1 MPVAVDTRDPSGA
14 GASTGTRADG
24 VRREQRDGQL
34 AGQRSNAIEHPD
46 GAPLVAPTRR
56 TVYRRPR
63 RRTRSAL
70 DVLVV
75 GALAYGGA
83 AVLNAHHLHGRA
95 ERMPLDASS
104 RRPLAAAAG
113 VVEKAGAL
121 VGLDR
126 PGRRID
132 AVRGVKDPAPTPH
145 GVAAAL
151 VAIDANERPT
161 VGVGRALAER
171 TVSVAR
177 RAAAAADAAADA
189 AGRLQAE
196 LADRYPAF
204 RAPSWLRPLPEDLA
218 DPHHLAGR
226 NDVAHPDRPGPSTSV
241 SVSSTSSSATAGST
255 DPDAAAASQK
265 PPVSQLRTASATE
278 PWRVYVGGDSLAQGI
293 GPALARMG
301 TDSGLMAVA
310 PHGVLS
316 SGLARPDAFDWPSAL
331 STAAAGNDE
340 IVVLVFGANDPQTM
354 STGSSSIQFGTPEWE
369 AEYARRVREVL
380 DVLAG
385 KTVVWVGLPVVGR
398 PDLERQLQVLDRI
411 YREQAENRP
420 NVSYIDVRA
429 LTSTDGTSY
438 QPYLDGGDG
447 QQFLARTNDKVH
459 FTNRGYD
466 LVAQAV
472 AMRLMQLTAP

>member
-1 MPVAVDTRDPSGA
+1 M
-14 GASTGTRADG
+14 
-24 VRREQRDGQL
+24 
-34 AGQRSNAIEHPD
+34 N
-46 GAPLVAPTRR
+46 
-56 TVYRRPR
+56 
-63 RRTRSAL
+63 
-70 DVLVV
+70 
-75 GALAYGGA
+75 
-83 AVLNAHHLHGRA
+83 
-95 ERMPLDASS
+95 
-104 RRPLAAAAG
+104 
-113 VVEKAGAL
+113 
-121 VGLDR
+121 
-126 PGRRID
+126 
-132 AVRGVKDPAPTPH
+132 
-145 GVAAAL
+145 
-151 VAIDANERPT
+151 
-161 VGVGRALAER
+161 
-171 TVSVAR
+171 
-177 RAAAAADAAADA
+177 
-189 AGRLQAE
+189 
-196 LADRYPAF
+196 
-204 RAPSWLRPLPEDLA
+204 
-218 DPHHLAGR
+218 
-226 NDVAHPDRPGPSTSV
+226 
-241 SVSSTSSSATAGST
+241 
-255 DPDAAAASQK
+255 
-265 PPVSQLRTASATE
+265 QLRTATAAD

-398 PDLERQLQVLDRI
+398 PDLERQLQVLDRV
-411 YREQAENRP
+411 YREQAANRP

-459 FTNRGYD
+459 FTSRGYD

-472 AMRLMQLTAP
+472 AMRLMQLTTP

>member
-1 MPVAVDTRDPSGA
+1 MPVAVETRDPSDA
-14 GASTGTRADG
+14 GASVGTRVDEFA
-24 VRREQRDGQL
+24 
-34 AGQRSNAIEHPD
+34 AGQDPD
-46 GAPLVAPTRR
+46 GGRLAAPTRR

-83 AVLNAHHLHGRA
+83 AVLNAHHLHRRA
-95 ERMPLDASS
+95 ERMPLDAST

-132 AVRGVKDPAPTPH
+132 TVRGVKDPLPTPH

-151 VAIDANERPT
+151 VVIDANERPA

-171 TVSVAR
+171 AVNDAH
-177 RAAAAADAAADA
+177 RAAAAADT

-218 DPHHLAGR
+218 DPHHRAGR
-226 NDVAHPDRPGPSTSV
+226 NDVAHPDRPTASTSAA
-241 SVSSTSSSATAGST
+241 STPAAPTSGSSTSGSSTSAASISAAGGPT
-255 DPDAAAASQK
+255 DPDAAAASRK
-265 PPVSQLRTASATE
+265 PPVNQLRTATAAD

-293 GPALARMG
+293 GPALARLG

-385 KTVVWVGLPVVGR
+385 KTVVWIGLPVVGR
-398 PDLERQLQVLDRI
+398 PDLERQLQVLDRV
-411 YREQAENRP
+411 YREQAANRP

-459 FTNRGYD
+459 FTSRGYD

-472 AMRLMQLTAP
+472 AMRLMQLTTP